1 MSLQPSSGASK
12 LDNKKESGGVAIA
25 LFSQSHF
32 EKFTRIEADFSA
44 VWCGLASAPV
54 ECAPGKSKEKSLAT
68 KKGNRLIT
76 ADALIIYHVSSI
88 PTSRCSFNLRKIILG
103 YTAA

>member
-44 VWCGLASAPV
+44 VWCGLTRTPV
-54 ECAPGKSKEKSLAT
+54 ECAPCKSKEKSLAT
-68 KKGNRLIT
+68 KKGNATDDEIRLAIMN
-76 ADALIIYHVSSI
+76 DLYDVSYHRQGT
-88 PTSRCSFNLRKIILG
+88 PKNE
-103 YTAA
+103 Y

>member
-1 MSLQPSSGASK
+1 MSLQPNSEASK

-44 VWCGLASAPV
+44 VWCELARTPV
-54 ECAPGKSKEKSLAT
+54 ECAPGKSKEKALTS

-76 ADALIIYHVSSI
+76 ADAPIIYFVNSI
-88 PTSRCSFNLRKIILG
+88 PTSRCSLNLRKIILG
-103 YTAA
+103 YTAD